1 MEFDI
6 KCPAEGKEKSGGA
19 PSASAPAGVS
29 GGASHERS
37 IHRPARVVR
46 KTGSTRASANDGARG
61 GARHLSFLHGP
72 AGDFTRFELTSRSN
86 KALRD
91 AIATIKGARDEV
103 RLRQAKKEAIASRYA
118 NRAPGLAGVLEKA
131 AKDNKLDI
139 PESQD
144 KPEVPH
150 GKKYIERTTVVRLRK
165 AGMLALGKTLESLEQ
180 QHMPVAITR
189 LNIRRRGGEHDSYD
203 VELGISAFDRDPGK
217 ESSPGGAAK

>member
-1 MEFDI
+1 MNDRFVALREWF
-6 KCPAEGKEKSGGA
+6 EKL
-19 PSASAPAGVS
+19 
-29 GGASHERS
+29 
-37 IHRPARVVR
+37 
-46 KTGSTRASANDGARG
+46 GARERRLMTML
-61 GARHLSFLHGP
+61 GAVLAVFLLLMVPLG
-72 AGDFTRFELTSRSN
+72 TSLVSSSRRDAN

-91 AIATIKGARDEV
+91 AITNIKGARDEV
-103 RLRQAKKEAIASRYA
+103 RQRQAKREAIASRYA

-144 KPEVPH
+144 KPEIPH
-150 GKKYIERTTVVRLRK
+150 GKKYVERTTVVRLRK

-203 VELGISAFDRDPGK
+203 VELGLSAFDREAGK
-217 ESSPGGAAK
+217 ESGAAGGGSK

>member
-1 MEFDI
+1 MNDRFIALREWF
-6 KCPAEGKEKSGGA
+6 EKL
-19 PSASAPAGVS
+19 
-29 GGASHERS
+29 
-37 IHRPARVVR
+37 
-46 KTGSTRASANDGARG
+46 GARERRLMTVLG
-61 GARHLSFLHGP
+61 GVLAIFLLLMVPLG
-72 AGDFTRFELTSRSN
+72 TSLVSSSRRDSN

-91 AIATIKGARDEV
+91 AIANIKGARDEV

-203 VELGISAFDRDPGK
+203 VELGLSAFDRDPGK